1 MMASQRKPKENEMSK
16 KPTEI
21 KDFPG
26 RAVGAHLT
34 ATGALPSETQYNDMT
49 ERQVIETCGKDASKW
64 ADAFCQRARK
74 LGYSPMDREWVTG
87 WFAIAIERGIDIHLG
102 RGKTRQ

>member
-1 MMASQRKPKENEMSK
+1 MSK

-26 RAVGAHLT
+26 RAVSDHLT
-34 ATGALPSETQYNDMT
+34 ATGSLPSELQYTAMP
-49 ERQVIETCGKDASKW
+49 ERLIIETCGKDASKW
-64 ADAFCQRARK
+64 ADAFCQHARR
-74 LGYSPMDREWVTG
+74 LGYSPMDREWVIG
-87 WFAIAIERGIDIHLG
+87 WFANAIEHSIDLHLG